1 MTLGEIIA
9 LYRAN
14 ARDHKEPYFC
24 DRDLAVIYANQ
35 GLREANRRG
44 HLIVDS
50 TSPMCE
56 VEFQAGDESI
66 PLNPLIVNVIAA
78 HANGFEMNLVS
89 ALCMDASQP
98 DWQRSAARGR
108 PTILIAGA
116 SSNRLHLWP
125 RPVEPGVIH
134 LRVERFARELRQDS
148 DQPEIRAESHE
159 FLANWIAYKV
169 FSRTD
174 GEMAD
179 KVLVAQ
185 HYAEFKSEFGERH
198 GARNEEWVR
207 SGIGLTPTPIA

>member
-1 MTLGEIIA
+1 MTMGEIIA

-14 ARDHKEPYFC
+14 ALDHKEPYFC
-24 DRDLAVIYANQ
+24 GRDLAVIYANQ

-44 HLIVDS
+44 HLIADS
-50 TSPMCE
+50 TSSMCE
-56 VEFQAGDESI
+56 VNFHAGDESI

-78 HANGFEMNLVS
+78 HANGFEMKLVS
-89 ALCMDASQP
+89 ALCMDTMQP
-98 DWQRSAARGR
+98 DWQRSGPRGR

-116 SSNRLHLWP
+116 SSDRLHLWP
-125 RPVEPGVIH
+125 RPAESGVVH
-134 LRVERFARELRQDS
+134 LRVERLARELRNDS

-159 FLANWIAYKV
+159 FLANWIAFKV

-179 KVLVAQ
+179 QVMAAQ
-185 HYAEFKSEFGERH
+185 QYAEFKSEFGERH

-207 SGIGLTPTPIA
+207 SGIGLTPAPIA